1 MEISFQW
8 FPGMIFEKN
17 LLRYQ
22 FHPFKALTILLSVIF
37 LIVSV
42 SSFWL
47 FWFLWNHDVRIVLV
61 EHEDFLGELIQDC
74 HQRDLN

>member
-1 MEISFQW
+1 MIIEI
-8 FPGMIFEKN
+8 IFIQLN
-17 LLRYQ
+17 
-22 FHPFKALTILLSVIF
+22 FDPFKALTILLSVIF
-37 LIVSV
+37 LILSV

>member
-1 MEISFQW
+1 
-8 FPGMIFEKN
+8 
-17 LLRYQ
+17 
-22 FHPFKALTILLSVIF
+22 LTILLSVIF